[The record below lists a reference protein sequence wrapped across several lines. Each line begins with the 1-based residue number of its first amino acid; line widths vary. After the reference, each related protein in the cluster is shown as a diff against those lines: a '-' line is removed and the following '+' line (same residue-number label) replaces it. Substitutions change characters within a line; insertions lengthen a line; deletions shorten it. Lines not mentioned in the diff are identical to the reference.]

1 MNWQTIGNEKATGA
15 LRRALDGSRLP
26 HALLI
31 AGPEHVGKMSLAL
44 DLASALNCTG
54 DEKPCGECAGCSRT
68 RRGLHTDIHV
78 VGLQMAAGG
87 ARSRTLIG
95 VDQVR
100 EVQREVALAPF
111 EGGCRVVIFDGAE
124 LLSEE
129 AANSLLKTLEEPP
142 PGVYLLLLTPK
153 PEALLPT
160 VVSRCQTVD
169 LKPVPSDIIAAHLVE
184 RLGMDAD
191 DADRAAR
198 LSGGRPGWAIRAAED
213 PELLEAVEEKVATVE
228 ELVLGSMETRFEH
241 AAKLGSATDRD
252 RESGRRGAR
261 GVAGLVAGR
270 DADKGGRTATGGQ
283 PVEDGIAQGGGGNAH
298 PPSDYRRH
306 PGDSQDA
313 PADRPQRQLSPGAGS
328 DDAGSSPCEATMT
341 EGHRVSRVVG
351 VRLNEMQP
359 LRFFRPG
366 EQDLEVG
373 DLVLVDTEDGP
384 RRGRVVIAPG
394 QVAFSALTG
403 PVDTILGR
411 LDE

>member
-169 LKPVPSDIIAAHLVE
+169 LKAVPSDVIAAHLVE

-252 RESGRRGAR
+252 RESGRRELDVWLGWWRDVMLVKEGAPQLAANLSR
-261 GVAGLVAGR
+261 IESLKSVAGMLTRHQITGAIQAIR
-270 DADKGGRTATGGQ
+270 RTRRL
-283 PVEDGIAQGGGGNAH
+283 IARN
-298 PPSDYRRH
+298 
-306 PGDSQDA
+306 
-313 PADRPQRQLSPGAGS
+313 
-328 DDAGSSPCEATMT
+328 
-341 EGHRVSRVVG
+341 VNSR
-351 VRLNEMQP
+351 LA
-359 LRFFRPG
+359 
-366 EQDLEVG
+366 LEVMML
-373 DLVLVDTEDGP
+373 DLP
-384 RRGRVVIAPG
+384 RVR
-394 QVAFSALTG
+394 QQ
-403 PVDTILGR
+403 
-411 LDE
+411 